1 MRLPSAIA
9 ARVDTSTVAGIGLFD
24 PRVKARPDGGGV
36 QPQGCGV
43 FDWIKCGGAVA
54 GCVASCVENGPA
66 CIPQCVASV
75 APTCL
80 KCL

>member
-1 MRLPSAIA
+1 MRPPC
-9 ARVDTSTVAGIGLFD
+9 STVVGLGSV
-24 PRVKARPDGGGV
+24 PAPTRVTTTRTATSRTSAGV
-36 QPQGCGV
+36 QPQGCDV